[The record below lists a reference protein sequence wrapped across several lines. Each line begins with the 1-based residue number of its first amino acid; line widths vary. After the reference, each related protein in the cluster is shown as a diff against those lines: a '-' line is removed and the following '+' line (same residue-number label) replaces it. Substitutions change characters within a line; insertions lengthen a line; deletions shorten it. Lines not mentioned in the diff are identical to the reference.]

1 MTAASPDAA
10 PTGGDG
16 KAIPFP
22 RGEER
27 AWFDGAR
34 EGRLAL
40 TRCRAC
46 GAWSLPRVVCPQCW
60 SQDVEVATASGRGE
74 IYSYT
79 VLHRAGRPGFEA
91 DVPYVVA
98 LVALDEGPRVMTTIV
113 GVEPADVRIGCRVR
127 ALFERRGELAFP
139 VFTPETA

>member
-1 MTAASPDAA
+1 MTSASPNTAT
-10 PTGGDG
+10 TGGDG
-16 KAIPFP
+16 KAIPLP

-27 AWFDGAR
+27 IWFDGAR

-46 GAWSLPRVVCPQCW
+46 GAWSTPRVVCPQCW
-60 SQDVEVATASGRGE
+60 SQDVEVAAASGLGE

-98 LVALDEGPRVMTTIV
+98 LVTLDEGPRVMTTIV
-113 GVEPADVRIGCRVR
+113 GVAPDEVRIGCRVR
-127 ALFERRGELAFP
+127 AEFVTRGDIAFP
-139 VFTPETA
+139 VFTAETA